1 MKEDFEELYNMLSAD
16 RPKVRNIKDDYEKEI
31 SLLMSK
37 VRACKI
43 NTADISSDYD
53 MTEDFN
59 KFQLDDINLRC
70 DMEKDAISFKIEIL
84 QGLLQDLF
92 VEKKFS
98 QYKREQEQKLNKDE
112 YLVYLNNAEYQNQL
126 ISAWYQD
133 FME

>member
-31 SLLMSK
+31 SFLMSK

>member
-70 DMEKDAISFKIEIL
+70 DIEKDAISFKIEIL

>member
-70 DMEKDAISFKIEIL
+70 AMEKDAISFKIEIL

-126 ISAWYQD
+126 VSAWYQD

>member
-133 FME
+133 FIK